1 MLGRAM
7 LAFSLLAF
15 AAADGRGASADDD
28 GAVVV
33 IRGSNVS
40 VARPLTPERVRDG
53 SAEVEIVRV
62 EVPPEPAAPARRSE
76 PEREVVVVVL
86 PAAEPAPA
94 LGVPVWGAAWPWP
107 VHPGFRPPDAHR
119 RGHFLP
125 GLHVTGAGH
134 APLRSGLRS
143 R

>member
-1 MLGRAM
+1 MHGRAVLALSA
-7 LAFSLLAF
+7 LAFCAP
-15 AAADGRGASADDD
+15 AAADD
-28 GAVVV
+28 AVVV

-62 EVPPEPAAPARRSE
+62 EAAPAPPERPRRTE
-76 PEREVVVVVL
+76 PEREIVVVL
-86 PAAEPAPA
+86 LPSAEPAP
-94 LGVPVWGAAWPWP
+94 PVGIPVVWTPAWPWWP
-107 VHPGFRPPDAHR
+107 WNPGPPQWRAGSPR

-125 GLHVTGAGH
+125 GLHLPGPRGA
-134 APLRSGLRS
+134 LRSGLRS